1 LEHKGEAQRVSALSA
16 GRPFNR
22 FRELDPGRPPQKT
35 RHITFFHVLPAG
47 AGITWNTRSL
57 HSRALT
63 GVGLPAHFFVVP
75 LTESMRAKENQTG
88 VA

>member
-1 LEHKGEAQRVSALSA
+1 LEHKGEAERVSALSA

-22 FRELDPGRPPQKT
+22 FPER
-35 RHITFFHVLPAG
+35 LPAG
-47 AGITWNTRSL
+47 AGITGNTRSL